1 MTSTD
6 PKTTDPIVY
15 EYDNAFI
22 KVSANN
28 VTSASTIFKRLTFR
42 EFLIQNDPKQVFG
55 VILDTANTRD
65 PTTQVITLN
74 RPGLYDIKA
83 SIGKIGDGAQVAEI
97 KLMAERPTGTGADD
111 LSASLSLLPEDF
123 TTLSVSSYHR
133 VLPQDAGTRVSAAIT
148 SGAGGDTSI
157 RGWSNVTNSYEAL
170 AQVSSYM
177 SVTYLGP

>member
-28 VTSASTIFKRLTFR
+28 VTSASTIFKRLTFH
-42 EFLIQNDPKQVFG
+42 EFLTQNDPKQVFG
-55 VILDTANTRD
+55 VIMDTANTRD

-83 SIGKIGDGAQVAEI
+83 SIGKIGDGTQVAGI
-97 KLMAERPTGTGADD
+97 KLMADRPTGTGADD
-111 LSASLSLLPEDF
+111 ISASMSMLSKDYE
-123 TTLSVSSYHR
+123 TLNVSSYYR
-133 VLPQDAGTRVSAAIT
+133 VVPQDTGTRVSAAIT
-148 SGAGGDTSI
+148 SVTGGDTSI
-157 RGWSNVTNSYEAL
+157 RGWNNTTNTYEANARL
-170 AQVSSYM
+170 SSYM
-177 SVTYLGP
+177 SVTYVGP